1 MLPKRFRGLADE
13 LVKFGTV
20 GLINTGLDYLVL
32 NLLLAIGPL
41 KAKVVATIIA
51 TTASYLMNRKW
62 TFGNRSRTGIR
73 REYALFFGLNL
84 VGMVIQLAV
93 LGVAKYGLGFH
104 EHGGGDDRLA
114 LNIANAIGIGV
125 AMVFRFWA
133 YRTFVFKAPELE
145 PAETA
150 ETVQSEVSADVI
162 ADVEAIEVALSD
174 VALTELHAVA
184 APAQRSAVDAEFD
197 ELTAELDAELEA
209 RDERARI
216 VD

>member
-1 MLPKRFRGLADE
+1 MLPRRFRGLADE

-41 KAKVVATIIA
+41 KAKVVATIVA

-62 TFGNRSRTGIR
+62 TFGDRARTGVR

-84 VGMVIQLAV
+84 VGMIIQLAV
-93 LGVAKYGLGFH
+93 LGVAKYGLGFD
-104 EHGGGDDRLA
+104 EHGGGGDRLA

-133 YRTFVFKAPELE
+133 YRTFVFTAPETAT
-145 PAETA
+145 AETA
-150 ETVQSEVSADVI
+150 EAEVI
-162 ADVEAIEVALSD
+162 ADIEAIEVALTD
-174 VALTELHAVA
+174 VALTDLHAT
-184 APAQRSAVDAEFD
+184 PAQRSAVDV
-197 ELTAELDAELEA
+197 ELEALVDDARLEDLDAELEA
-209 RDERARI
+209 RI

>member
-41 KAKVVATIIA
+41 KAKVVATVVA
-51 TTASYLMNRKW
+51 TTASYLMNRRW
-62 TFGNRSRTGIR
+62 TFGQRARTGVR

-84 VGMVIQLAV
+84 VGMAIQLAV

-133 YRTFVFKAPELE
+133 YRTFVFKAPETT
-145 PAETA
+145 ET
-150 ETVQSEVSADVI
+150 EI
-162 ADVEAIEVALSD
+162 EAIEVAFTD
-174 VALTELHAVA
+174 VALTELHT
-184 APAQRSAVDAEFD
+184 PAQRSAIDAEFD
-197 ELTAELDAELEA
+197 ELTADLDAELEA
-209 RDERARI
+209 RDAQARI

>member
-1 MLPKRFRGLADE
+1 MLPQRFRGLADE

-41 KAKVVATIIA
+41 KAKVVATVVA

-62 TFGNRSRTGIR
+62 TFGDRGRTGVR

-84 VGMVIQLAV
+84 VGMIIQLAV
-93 LGVAKYGLGFH
+93 LGVAKYGLGFD

-133 YRTFVFKAPELE
+133 YRTFVFTAP
-145 PAETA
+145 ETA
-150 ETVQSEVSADVI
+150 ETEI
-162 ADVEAIEVALSD
+162 EAIEVALTD
-174 VALTELHAVA
+174 VALTDLHAT
-184 APAQRSAVDAEFD
+184 PAQRSAVDV
-197 ELTAELDAELEA
+197 ELDALVDVELEA
-209 RDERARI
+209 LVDEEREARM

>member
-13 LVKFGTV
+13 LAKFGTV

-41 KAKVVATIIA
+41 KAKVVATVVA

-62 TFGNRSRTGIR
+62 TFGSRARTGIR
-73 REYALFFGLNL
+73 REYVLFFGLNL
-84 VGMVIQLAV
+84 VGMVIQLTV
-93 LGVAKYGLGFH
+93 LGVAKYGLGFN

-114 LNIANAIGIGV
+114 LNVANAIGIGV

-133 YRTFVFKAPELE
+133 YRTFVFKAPETV
-145 PAETA
+145 ETEA
-150 ETVQSEVSADVI
+150 
-162 ADVEAIEVALSD
+162 EAIEVALTD
-174 VALTELHAVA
+174 VALTELHT
-184 APAQRSAVDAEFD
+184 PAQRTSVDAEFD

>member
-1 MLPKRFRGLADE
+1 MLPQRFRGLADE

-41 KAKVVATIIA
+41 KAKVVATVVA

-62 TFGNRSRTGIR
+62 TFGDRARTGVR

-93 LGVAKYGLGFH
+93 LGVAKYGLGFD

-133 YRTFVFKAPELE
+133 YRTFVFTAPET
-145 PAETA
+145 PET
-150 ETVQSEVSADVI
+150 E
-162 ADVEAIEVALSD
+162 VEAIEVALTD
-174 VALTELHAVA
+174 VALTDLHAT
-184 APAQRSAVDAEFD
+184 PAQRDPV
-197 ELTAELDAELEA
+197 DAELEA
-209 RDERARI
+209 LVDDARVDLDARI

>member
-1 MLPKRFRGLADE
+1 MLPQRFRGLADE

-41 KAKVVATIIA
+41 KAKVVATIVA

-62 TFGNRSRTGIR
+62 TFGERARTGVR

-93 LGVAKYGLGFH
+93 LGVAKYGLGFD

-133 YRTFVFKAPELE
+133 YRTFVFTAPETT
-145 PAETA
+145 ET
-150 ETVQSEVSADVI
+150 E
-162 ADVEAIEVALSD
+162 VEAIEVALTD
-174 VALTELHAVA
+174 VALTELHP
-184 APAQRSAVDAEFD
+184 APAQRTAVDVELEKLVDD
-197 ELTAELDAELEA
+197 ELD
-209 RDERARI
+209 ARI

>member
-1 MLPKRFRGLADE
+1 MLPRRFRGLADE

-41 KAKVVATIIA
+41 KAKVVATVVA

-62 TFGNRSRTGIR
+62 TFGDRARTGVR

-93 LGVAKYGLGFH
+93 LGVAKYGLGFD

-133 YRTFVFKAPELE
+133 YRTFVFTAP
-145 PAETA
+145 ETA
-150 ETVQSEVSADVI
+150 ETEI
-162 ADVEAIEVALSD
+162 EAIEVALTD
-174 VALTELHAVA
+174 VALTDLHPT
-184 APAQRSAVDAEFD
+184 PAQRSAVDV
-197 ELTAELDAELEA
+197 ELEALVDDARLEELDAELEA
-209 RDERARI
+209 RI